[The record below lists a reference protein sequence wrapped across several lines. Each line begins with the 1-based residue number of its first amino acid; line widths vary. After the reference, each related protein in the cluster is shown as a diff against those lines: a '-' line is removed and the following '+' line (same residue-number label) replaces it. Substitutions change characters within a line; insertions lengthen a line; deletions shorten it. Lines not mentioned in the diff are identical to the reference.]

1 LASSVAFL
9 SHFSVFFHIS
19 RVYVPCVISPFVFFK
34 SLVIIFLSFSFI
46 SLELL
51 GLSTLHQSLLSVVE
65 SCSNLGVQSIN
76 RFSFV
81 SNTYIFDLDIV
92 SYNRCISFKT
102 VSQIQYI
109 VFTIFSLSFSL
120 SLHVIFVRS
129 EPY

>member
-120 SLHVIFVRS
+120 SLLVIFVRS